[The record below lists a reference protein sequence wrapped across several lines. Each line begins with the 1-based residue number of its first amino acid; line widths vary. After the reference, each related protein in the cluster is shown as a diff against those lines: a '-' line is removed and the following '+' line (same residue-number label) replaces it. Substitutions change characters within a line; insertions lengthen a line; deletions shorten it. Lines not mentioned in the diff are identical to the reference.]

1 MARREQ
7 YGLTWWGKE
16 WLRALLAGDHDNRL
30 PRGKT
35 YCNKGNVLQVDI
47 NPETFAIEA
56 VVQGSVMAYEV
67 RIQLERFSSEKVEKL
82 IDSLRTRSDL
92 VARLH

>member
-16 WLRALLAGDHDNRL
+16 WLRALSACDHDNRL

-67 RIQLERFSSEKVEKL
+67 RIQLERFSSDKVEN
-82 IDSLRTRSDL
+82 S
-92 VARLH
+92 